1 MQSKKTYQPIF
12 DFESA
17 LADYTGA
24 PYVVATDGCTH
35 SIMLAMK
42 LYGVKKCECTAF
54 TYLSVIQA
62 LQHINVDYTL
72 TDEQWIGEYQ
82 FHSTNIWDSARKLE
96 PKMYRKNQIQCL
108 SFGINKPMSIGKVG
122 AILLDDEKAYVEL
135 SKMRADG
142 RDLKTYPLTGATE
155 WSEQQQFK
163 NGYHFCPTLDD
174 CTRGIEMLKSHKPES
189 QQIIYPDCRKLVI
202 STE

>member
-1 MQSKKTYQPIF
+1 MPSKKTYQPIF

-17 LADYTGA
+17 LANYTGA

-35 SIMLAMK
+35 SIILAMK
-42 LYGVKKCECTAF
+42 LYDIKKCECTAF

-62 LQHINVDYTL
+62 LQQLKIEFNL
-72 TDEQWIGEYQ
+72 TNEQWTGEYK
-82 FHSTNIWDSARKLE
+82 FHSTNIWDSARRLE
-96 PKMYRKNQIQCL
+96 PSMYRKGQLQCL

-122 AILLDDEKAYVEL
+122 AILLDDEKAYLEL
-135 SKMRADG
+135 SRMRADG
-142 RDLKTYPLTGATE
+142 RDLRTFPLTGATE
-155 WSEQQQFK
+155 WSEQKKFR

-174 CTRGIEMLKSHKPES
+174 CTRGIDLLKQHTPES
-189 QQIIYPDCRKLVI
+189 QKVIYPDCRELVI

>member
-1 MQSKKTYQPIF
+1 MQLKKTYQPIF

-35 SIMLAMK
+35 SIILAMK
-42 LYGVKKCECTAF
+42 LHNVKKCEFTAF
-54 TYLSVIQA
+54 TYLSVLQA
-62 LQHINVDYTL
+62 LQHLKIDYTL
-72 TDEQWIGEYQ
+72 TDEQWTGEYQ
-82 FHSTNIWDSARKLE
+82 FHSTNIWDSARILE
-96 PKMYRKNQIQCL
+96 PDMYKKGQIQCL

-122 AILLDDEKAYVEL
+122 AILLDDKDAYLEL

-155 WSEQQQFK
+155 WSEQNEFK

-174 CTRGIEMLKSHKPES
+174 CTRGTVMLKSHTPES
-189 QQIIYPDCRKLVI
+189 QKISYPDCRKLII